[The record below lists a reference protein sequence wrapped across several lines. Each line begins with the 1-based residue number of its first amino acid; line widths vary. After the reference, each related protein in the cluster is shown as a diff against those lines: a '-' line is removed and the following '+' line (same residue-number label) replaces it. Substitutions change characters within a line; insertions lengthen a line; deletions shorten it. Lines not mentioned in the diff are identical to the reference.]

1 VADHEGHTRQVPGPQ
16 KLPHVPLI
24 MAGAARPPED
34 GGRAGQLSREP
45 RSVSVAADDPT
56 WLGAPFVRGRGV
68 GLGPPLRR
76 MSTATVSASRPAG
89 RDAGFPPPLAA
100 EITAGVPLGLIDTGL
115 PGAGRRGV
123 IDGILPAVPTVVVGA
138 SEDGAGP
145 GFAAGEGEPVPGFAD
160 CDGAP
165 PREP

>member
-1 VADHEGHTRQVPGPQ
+1 MGAHPAGLGPSGPASRAPDHGW
-16 KLPHVPLI
+16 
-24 MAGAARPPED
+24 
-34 GGRAGQLSREP
+34 SREP

-56 WLGAPFVRGRGV
+56 RLGAPFVRGRGV

-100 EITAGVPLGLIDTGL
+100 GVTAGVPFGLIDTGL

-123 IDGILPAVPTVVVGA
+123 IEGVLPAVPTVVVGA
-138 SEDGAGP
+138 SGDGPEPDAAGDDELPP
-145 GFAAGEGEPVPGFAD
+145 GFAVGEGDPVPGFAVG
-160 CDGAP
+160 DGAP
-165 PREP
+165 PREPWPSPWPCA